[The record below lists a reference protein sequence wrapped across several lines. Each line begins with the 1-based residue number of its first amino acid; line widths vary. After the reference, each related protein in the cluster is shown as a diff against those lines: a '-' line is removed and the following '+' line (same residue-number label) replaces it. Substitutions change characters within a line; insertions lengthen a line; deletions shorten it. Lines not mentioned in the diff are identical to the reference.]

1 MTGGPRA
8 GAGAPDRGLLV
19 AVAVSFSVVLAAA
32 LSTLGKT
39 VVPGLDEGVYLEAA
53 RLMADG
59 KLPYRDFFLSHPPW
73 SMAAAAGVLSLV
85 GWSLPAFDALYAAWC
100 LSPAFPIARTALAV
114 TGRRGPALAAALLFL
129 SCPELLRWDARF
141 FALRQASLPFLA
153 FALHA
158 LWVRRRPATAGVLLG
173 LFGAGLVPHAMLAV
187 LAGAGGAW
195 AMRQEGDRAGA
206 RRLVGALGA
215 TLAAAY
221 VPLLLVPGGA
231 DALVGFQVARARLPE
246 GVRLARFLGETLP
259 FNAPLLLAGI
269 AGSFAVPSRARLLSV
284 LNLVGLPVVLLVP
297 ASWYPHYVSSFV
309 PSLALASAVLLGA
322 VLDRSPRAGRLAG
335 PALATASVLL
345 AIVALRE
352 PWTRTTPDVL
362 ATVRAIERAP
372 GPLFTFEPI
381 YALHARR
388 ELTFHRHAAD
398 MRYFRVS
405 GLPML
410 DDATFLEVLSRSR
423 SVLVE
428 PSMAR
433 SLGPARREALLRDF
447 VPVHSDRV
455 HLLLVRRDAPPPGP
469 VSSPP

>member
-8 GAGAPDRGLLV
+8 GADAPDRGLLV
-19 AVAVSFSVVLAAA
+19 AVAVAFSAVLALA
-32 LSTLGKT
+32 LSTLGKA

-53 RLMADG
+53 RLMAGG
-59 KLPYRDFFLSHPPW
+59 KIPYRDFFLSHPPW
-73 SMAAAAGVLSLV
+73 TMAAAAGVLSLV
-85 GWSLPAFDALYAAWC
+85 GWSVPAFNALYAAWC
-100 LSPAFPIARTALAV
+100 LSPAFPIARTAHAL

-158 LWVRRRPATAGVLLG
+158 LWVKRRPARAGVLLG
-173 LFGAGLVPHAMLAV
+173 LFGAGLVPHAVLAV
-187 LAGAGGAW
+187 LAGAAGAW
-195 AMRQEGDRAGA
+195 AMRRDGDRAGA
-206 RRLVGALGA
+206 RRLVVALSA

-231 DALVGFQVARARLPE
+231 GALVGFQVARVRLPE
-246 GVRLARFLGETLP
+246 GIRLARFVSDTLP
-259 FNAPLLLAGI
+259 GNAPLLLAGL
-269 AGSFAVPSRARLLSV
+269 AGSFVVPARARLLSV
-284 LNLVGLPVVLLVP
+284 LNLAGLPVVLLVP

-309 PSLALASAVLLGA
+309 PSLALAAALLLAV
-322 VLDRSPRAGRLAG
+322 VLERSPRAGNLAA
-335 PALATASVLL
+335 PALAAASVVL
-345 AIVALRE
+345 AVVALRE
-352 PWTRTTPDVL
+352 PWTRKTPDVL
-362 ATVRAIERAP
+362 AVVGAVERAP

-388 ELTFHRHAAD
+388 DLTFHRHAAD
-398 MRYFRVS
+398 MRSFRVS

-410 DDATFLEVLSRSR
+410 DDATFLEVLSRSG

-433 SLGPARREALLRDF
+433 SLTPARREALRRDF
-447 VPVHSDRV
+447 VPVHADGV
-455 HLLLVRRDAPPPGP
+455 HVLLVRRSAPAPGP